1 MSLTNTHYYS
11 ILAVMNQK
19 TVIKTQFNAQNLSML
34 YTPPRD
40 FRSLNNSLT
49 SLFSNNILN
58 NTRKNAVRI
67 KPRTIGTMVTEPLV
81 RKNMQSDSHRFLV
94 SPMI

>member
-1 MSLTNTHYYS
+1 MSLTNTHYYG

-19 TVIKTQFNAQNLSML
+19 TVIKTQSQAQNSSML
-34 YTPPRD
+34 ITPPPPRD
-40 FRSLNNSLT
+40 FSSLNNSLT

-67 KPRTIGTMVTEPLV
+67 KPHTIGTIV
-81 RKNMQSDSHRFLV
+81 RRNGFFINLKERSFL
-94 SPMI
+94 